1 MATWLREPCGCG
13 DGRNLR
19 LHKLVTLTSIAL
31 ATSKP
36 IPDNLINVSTRGQ
49 VRSEIPEKKKSSSA
63 RKLNHNNNNSN
74 QSQMPTEITVG
85 VLALQ
90 GAFHEHLLL
99 LHQASTRLRQRN
111 DTEVKWQFTQVR
123 NRQQLEACDAL
134 IIPGGEST
142 TVSLVAARSGLLE
155 PLREF
160 VKYVGTFPPL
170 VMQYFGSE
178 KIVLV
183 LK

>member
-1 MATWLREPCGCG
+1 M
-13 DGRNLR
+13 
-19 LHKLVTLTSIAL
+19 
-31 ATSKP
+31 
-36 IPDNLINVSTRGQ
+36 
-49 VRSEIPEKKKSSSA
+49 
-63 RKLNHNNNNSN
+63 NHNNKP
-74 QSQMPTEITVG
+74 QMPTEITVG

-111 DTEVKWQFTQVR
+111 DTEVKWQFIQVR

-142 TVSLVAARSGLLE
+142 AVSLVAARSGLLE

-160 VKYVGTFPPL
+160 VKYVCWCFPFPPPVTHVL
-170 VMQYFGSE
+170 ERKLCACARVERGSGE
-178 KIVLV
+178 KHANDYMLTFWDV
-183 LK
+183 KEYTTNPHGEHARG